1 MKDVAHDP
9 LVDNVLG
16 IKMISNT
23 FALEFD
29 LCYHI
34 VTILLIHFF
43 VAGDHGGWEWNSTPK
58 RYCKFLK
65 CNTVWNEKKIIVS
78 FYLGFRNSF
87 HIFRGSVCQKSINFI
102 LK

>member
-23 FALEFD
+23 FALEIKFM
-29 LCYHI
+29 LPYCYYI
-34 VTILLIHFF
+34 IIIHFF

-65 CNTVWNEKKIIVS
+65 CNTIWNEKKI
-78 FYLGFRNSF
+78 FT
-87 HIFRGSVCQKSINFI
+87 
-102 LK
+102 